1 MKIYIKINKKKLKN
15 QIMKKRLRVELTPE
29 EKRDENHYI
38 FYRLLEYINTEKE
51 VICKTNLLKVK
62 RLINKLYPIDELNV
76 GSYRDSIMNNLS
88 DYILDMSFIF
98 KRLVEY
104 KLFDLSD
111 IVSSKG
117 ITFEDGSI
125 QLLCYYSYCEKEYDI
140 IDYLI
145 SKDFYLNKMNRLFFS
160 SKSFNDGELR
170 DGNEYIKYI
179 DEKMLDKV
187 FGVIN

>member
-1 MKIYIKINKKKLKN
+1 MKKKLK
-15 QIMKKRLRVELTPE
+15 VELTPE
-29 EKRDENHYI
+29 EKRDENHFL
-38 FYRLLEYINTEKE
+38 FYELLEFLNTEKE
-51 VICKTNLLKVK
+51 VICKTNILKVK
-62 RLINKLYPIDELNV
+62 RLINKLYTIDELNV
-76 GSYRDSIMNNLS
+76 GSFSDSIMNNLS

-98 KRLVEY
+98 KKLVEY

-111 IVSSKG
+111 IVYSKG

-145 SKDFYLNKMNRLFFS
+145 SKDFYINKMNRLFFS
-160 SKSFNDGELR
+160 SKSFNDGELT

-187 FGVIN
+187 FGEIN